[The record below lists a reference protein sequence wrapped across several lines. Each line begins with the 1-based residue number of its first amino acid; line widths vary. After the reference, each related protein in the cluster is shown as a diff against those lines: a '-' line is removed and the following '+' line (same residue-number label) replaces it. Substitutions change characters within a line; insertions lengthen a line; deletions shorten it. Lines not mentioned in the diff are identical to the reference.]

1 MRLFGNLF
9 QKKSESVEIDELKNW
24 INANN
29 HVSLRLKPEIRNV
42 YETIRNAVS
51 DLYNDLIALE
61 KIDVSDTKVELRL
74 KQLVQGNKSIYVK
87 NVDSFLKKVVLPNEH
102 DYESA
107 SKVCDEIKI
116 NLDDLNKRTGRNYQI
131 VKNLIGKELETVVSN
146 LRKVA
151 ASISGLKMQLERHN
165 SDWIKYRELENKID
179 NLLAKIKEEKDGKI
193 KLMKRDEEI
202 KQFKEEQKRT
212 KVKLKKLQGSK
223 EVIKLR
229 KDREK
234 LEKVEREIN
243 QKSDDISNLFSG
255 LVKAFKKYDNEHNSK
270 IFEEYVVDC
279 IGALSED
286 KEIKVFENLNLIRK
300 DLEDRKLDLRD
311 DKFERALNSIKKIKK
326 TNLEE
331 LRSNFCQL
339 KRDKEE
345 LREAIKENKIE
356 EELDDLSKELR
367 KVADKIYE
375 LENYEVAAFDFE
387 KAVEDIE
394 REVKSLT
401 RINLEIKHGSL
412 D

>member
-339 KRDKEE
+339 KRDK
-345 LREAIKENKIE
+345 
-356 EELDDLSKELR
+356 
-367 KVADKIYE
+367 
-375 LENYEVAAFDFE
+375 
-387 KAVEDIE
+387 
-394 REVKSLT
+394 KS
-401 RINLEIKHGSL
+401 
-412 D
+412 